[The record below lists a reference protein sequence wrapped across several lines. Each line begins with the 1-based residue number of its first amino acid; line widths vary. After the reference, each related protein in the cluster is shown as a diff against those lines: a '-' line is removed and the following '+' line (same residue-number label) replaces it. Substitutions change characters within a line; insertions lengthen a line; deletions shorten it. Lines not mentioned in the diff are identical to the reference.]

1 MFCIVD
7 SDMTKKNYSAIVFDL
22 GNVLI
27 PLDYDIAIRRLNK
40 VEAGLG
46 DRFIEYYRSHYSVHR
61 DFERGKIPEDVFID
75 RMLKVIDNKIDA
87 ETFRNYYSDIFSVN
101 EEVVSLLPKMKKNYK
116 LFLLSNTDSIHQKY
130 GWQKYEFLKYFD
142 KLILSHEVGS
152 VKPEE
157 KIYRAVEAASS
168 LSSEEHFYIDD
179 IKEYVVA
186 AIKIGWTSVQFKGYE
201 ELIEDL
207 KNHKIIY

>member
-1 MFCIVD
+1 
-7 SDMTKKNYSAIVFDL
+7 MTNKKYSAIVFDL

-27 PLDYDIAIRRLNK
+27 PVDYDILINKLNRL
-40 VEAGLG
+40 EECLG
-46 DRFIEYYRSHYSVHR
+46 ERFIEYYRSHYSVHR

-75 RMLKVIDNKIDA
+75 QMLKVIDNKIDA
-87 ETFRNYYSDIFSVN
+87 ETFLKYYSDIFTVN
-101 EEVVSLLPKMKKNYK
+101 EEVVSLLPKLKKNYK

-142 KLILSHEVGS
+142 KLILSHEVGA

-168 LSSEEHFYIDD
+168 LPSEEHFFIDD
-179 IKEYVVA
+179 IREYVDA
-186 AIKIGWTSVQFKGYE
+186 AKNIGWTAVQFMGYE
-201 ELIEDL
+201 KLLEDL
-207 KNHKIIY
+207 KDNKIILLT